1 MASFNNQNL
10 QSRSFQGQLL
20 NGADFSGSDIRG
32 CNFRN
37 AQLVEANFERVKAGL
52 SPQKFMRLS
61 GVMSAIALLVGD
73 ALSRLIFGALGQIPG
88 SSAWSFVLVLY
99 GVLSAVAVSSGISSL
114 ATNLSRDSR
123 SLKALSFVQS
133 VPLYVGSRSL
143 NGIPPTIRKIARTF
157 SAVLSGALL
166 GFFYAGSASGNNSTL
181 EIAGAI
187 AASLLMFFASIFL
200 SQAWVKLTILTIA
213 TVTIYSAAF
222 LLGATA
228 SIHLSAQQ
236 IGMGTMMAI
245 ASLLC
250 VWLTLNSLKQILRSL
265 KLLSTTSFNGANLL
279 TARFDRAELHHTDFS
294 QTIGYFN
301 QI

>member
-10 QSRSFQGQLL
+10 QSRSFQKQIL

-37 AQLVEANFERVKAGL
+37 AQLVEANFERVKAGI
-52 SPQKFMRLS
+52 SPQKFILLS
-61 GVMSAIALLVGD
+61 GVISAIALLVGD
-73 ALSRLIFGALGQIPG
+73 ALSRLIFSALGQIPG

-99 GVLSAVAVSSGISSL
+99 GFLTATAVSSGISS
-114 ATNLSRDSR
+114 S
-123 SLKALSFVQS
+123 
-133 VPLYVGSRSL
+133 
-143 NGIPPTIRKIARTF
+143 NGIPLTIRKIARTF

-166 GFFYAGSASGNNSTL
+166 GFFYAGSASGNNSTVA
-181 EIAGAI
+181 IAGAV
-187 AASLLMFFASIFL
+187 AASLLMFFASVFL
-200 SQAWVKLTILTIA
+200 PQAWVKLTILTIA
-213 TVTIYSAAF
+213 TVTTYGAAF

-265 KLLSTTSFNGANLL
+265 KLLSTTSFKGANLL
-279 TARFDRAELHHTDFS
+279 NARFDHAELHHTDFS